1 MNLYGKTSATAIAVM
16 TYLTQH
22 PEKRCGSPE
31 IAKARGISLPLTAKL
46 LTQLATAGL
55 VRGQSG
61 PGGGYTLADD
71 PANIS
76 LLRIVSLFEHTE
88 TPAQCPFGPDWCG
101 KGDPCPLHNEL
112 ISLLQRNQE
121 FLENTC
127 LSIFATQTEVSL

>member
-16 TYLTQH
+16 TYLAEH

-31 IAKARGISLPLTAKL
+31 IARARGVSLPLTAKL

-76 LLRIVSLFEHTE
+76 LLRIVSLFENTA
-88 TPAQCPFGPDWCG
+88 TPSQCPFGPDWCG
-101 KGDPCPLHNEL
+101 KGDPCPLHTEL
-112 ISLLQRNQE
+112 VSLLQRNQD
-121 FLENTC
+121 FLETTC
-127 LSIFATQTEVSL
+127 LSIFNPPSEIA

>member
-16 TYLTQH
+16 TYLAQH
-22 PEKRCGSPE
+22 PDRRHSSPE

-55 VRGQSG
+55 VRGMSG

-71 PANIS
+71 PQNIS
-76 LLRIVSLFEHTE
+76 LLRIVSFFEHTE
-88 TPAQCPFGPDWCG
+88 PPSQCPFGPDWCG
-101 KGDPCPLHNEL
+101 KGAPCPLHDEL
-112 ISLLQRNQE
+112 GSLMQRNRE

-127 LSIFATQTEVSL
+127 LSVFSSTATPT